1 MHTWFSV
8 VITSGHIECANS
20 EGLELEGFIKILLIP
35 LQHSLSVD
43 IAGMFLGVYNLES
56 CLLLDDFFFWIS
68 NAEKL
73 ETRKDII
80 TIHKWLKK
88 KDSQTC
94 PKQIS

>member
-8 VITSGHIECANS
+8 VITSGHIECAHS

-56 CLLLDDFFFWIS
+56 CLHDTTRRIFFGIS
-68 NAEKL
+68 NEEKL

-80 TIHKWLKK
+80 TI
-88 KDSQTC
+88 DG
-94 PKQIS
+94 

>member
-8 VITSGHIECANS
+8 VITSGHIECAHS

-56 CLLLDDFFFWIS
+56 CLHDT
-68 NAEKL
+68 
-73 ETRKDII
+73 TRRFSVCDLSGLRSS
-80 TIHKWLKK
+80 TE
-88 KDSQTC
+88 
-94 PKQIS
+94 PRP